1 MAFFPDHFLS
11 ANVSQVYGYECQQDE
26 CIRGTLHDLNRCS
39 EENTYKAVGIRK
51 CILNKK
57 NTFLTK
63 LLQWEESNLAGT
75 LFIAHYADCD
85 HLQRNCIDFN
95 GRQ

>member
-26 CIRGTLHDLNRCS
+26 CIRGTLHDLNGCS
-39 EENTYKAVGIRK
+39 EENTHKAVGIWK
-51 CILNKK
+51 YITSQ

-63 LLQWEESNLAGT
+63 LL
-75 LFIAHYADCD
+75 
-85 HLQRNCIDFN
+85 
-95 GRQ
+95 